1 MNEKEGGDRH
11 KQTLYI
17 TEIRLLEGCAR
28 RKADGNEREKDTN
41 NPPLG
46 VGGGIKKE
54 KTFSS
59 VYQFWYIFLVVSR
72 KRPIFAEKQRL
83 WLY

>member
-46 VGGGIKKE
+46 VGGGKSKKR
-54 KTFSS
+54 KLFLACTNFGTF
-59 VYQFWYIFLVVSR
+59 FW
-72 KRPIFAEKQRL
+72 
-83 WLY
+83 